1 MGRPCG
7 VGLDGSP
14 WAGRRGSGSFRR
26 PVCGRQGHGAR
37 PAVGPEGAAA
47 RGGHR
52 GRGALQ
58 MAGTAACGVS
68 QAHSW
73 VGSRPLRPSGH
84 TARPRAGSLVKWGRK
99 PALMKMAEQ
108 RVEDLWGSPLSA
120 SGPQQR
126 GGDQGHQLP
135 LCTVFRFS
143 CERVVCFCSTLTGV
157 QLICSV
163 VLVSGVQQT
172 ESVIHMCTLFVFKI
186 LFPYR
191 PLQSMEQSSCAQQ
204 QEVLISYLFYI

>member
-1 MGRPCG
+1 M
-7 VGLDGSP
+7 GLDGSP

-120 SGPQQR
+120 SGPQLHQR
-126 GGDQGHQLP
+126 NFFSFFFFLFNFFLKESELRPRTNLTMSSDRGQP
-135 LCTVFRFS
+135 LRL
-143 CERVVCFCSTLTGV
+143 EL
-157 QLICSV
+157 
-163 VLVSGVQQT
+163 
-172 ESVIHMCTLFVFKI
+172 E
-186 LFPYR
+186 
-191 PLQSMEQSSCAQQ
+191 
-204 QEVLISYLFYI
+204 